1 MTKLENPFNGN
12 AVLQDA
18 HGRYANCIVLYCIVF
33 SGEQTHP
40 QFHSKYVHSQIFVA
54 ATIYKMSQLLHQV
67 YNLTI

>member
-1 MTKLENPFNGN
+1 MEMQYSKMHMGGM
-12 AVLQDA
+12 Q
-18 HGRYANCIVLYCIVF
+18 IVLYCIVF